1 MNRFMKDKILASVI
15 LILLLVAT
23 LNTASTSENAQD
35 PLADKVDKLF
45 SELNNSKS
53 PGIAVLV
60 VRDGN
65 VLLRKGY
72 GMANLEH
79 QAPITPETVFDIAS
93 VSKQFCGMAIS
104 MLIEQEKISL
114 QDDIHKYIPEL
125 NDFGHTITIDH
136 LLHHM
141 SGIRDWPGTLALA
154 GWQMDDV
161 ISFDQILTMA
171 FNQQGLNFKPGDE
184 YLYSN
189 TGYNL
194 LAETVKR
201 VTGKTFRQWTDEN
214 IFQPLGMKNTHFHDD
229 HTEMVP
235 NQAYSYHR
243 GQGRK
248 FSAITNSLMALGSS
262 SLYTTIDDLTKW
274 VINFDNPKVGGKA
287 VLDRMLTRGVLNSGR
302 KITYMFGLSMGMYRG
317 LKTRSHGGSWAG
329 FRTFLVHFPDQKC
342 SVVTLLNHSSISS
355 SKAAYDIADIYLAD
369 ELKPLRKPARKRP
382 DPKPVAVSG
391 TILDEYVGIYKLGP
405 AWYVTISRDG
415 DSLKTQATAEAAVP
429 MTAQSETR
437 FMVKAYSAPIVF
449 RRDKAGKVSHFLY
462 QGMTCPKL
470 PELLSPSPE
479 QLAELTGE
487 YESEELQTIYTIALE
502 DGKLAAQHRRHGTI
516 SLTHAYKDDFRGGQW
531 FMQSVEFLRNKTDKV
546 TGFKVT
552 QGRSRNQKFKK
563 RK

>member
-1 MNRFMKDKILASVI
+1 MNRFIKDKIHAKVI
-15 LILLLVAT
+15 LFTLLVAT
-23 LNTASTSENAQD
+23 VNASPAIGKAQN
-35 PLADKVDKLF
+35 PREDKVDKLF
-45 SELNNSKS
+45 AELNNPES

-60 VRDGN
+60 VRDGK

-79 QAPITPETVFDIAS
+79 QSPITPETVFDIAS
-93 VSKQFCGMAIS
+93 ISKQFCGMAIS
-104 MLIEQEKISL
+104 MLIEQGKIIL

-125 NDFGHTITIDH
+125 HDFGHTITIDH

-154 GWQMDDV
+154 GWRMDDV
-161 ISFDQILTMA
+161 ISFDQILTMT

-201 VTGKTFRQWTDEN
+201 ITGKTFRQWTDEN

-229 HTEMVP
+229 HTEMVL
-235 NQAYSYHR
+235 NKAYSYHR
-243 GQGRK
+243 GQGGK
-248 FSAITNSLMALGSS
+248 FSAVTNGLMALGSS
-262 SLYTTIDDLTKW
+262 SLYTTIDDLAKW
-274 VINFDNPKVGGKA
+274 VMNFDDPKVGGKT
-287 VLDRMLTRGVLNSGR
+287 VLDRMLTRGVLNNGR
-302 KITYMFGLSMGMYRG
+302 KITYMFGLEIGMYRG

-369 ELKPLRKPARKRP
+369 ELRPLRKPARKRP
-382 DPKPVAVSG
+382 DSKTVAVPG

-415 DSLKTQATAEAAVP
+415 DSIKTQATAETAFP
-429 MTAQSETR
+429 MTAQSQTR
-437 FMVKAYSAPIVF
+437 FMVEAYSAPILF
-449 RRDKAGKVSHFLY
+449 KKDKADKVSHFLY
-462 QGMTCPKL
+462 RGMTCRKL
-470 PELLSPSPE
+470 PDLPSPSPE

-487 YESEELQTIYTIALE
+487 YESKELQTIYTVILE
-502 DGKLAAQHRRHGTI
+502 DGKLVTKHRRHGNI
-516 SLTHAYKDDFRGGQW
+516 SLTYAYKDDFRGGQW
-531 FMQSVEFLRNKTDKV
+531 FMQSVEFLRNETDKV

-552 QGRSRNQKFKK
+552 QGRSRNQRFIK